1 MIKFFQTIAKNNKL
15 TLLVLGAFIA
25 IGSLSLDKFRFDAS
39 SDTLVLDSD
48 PSYELYEEINDRF
61 SSSEF
66 LVIALED
73 DNIFSEESLKQL
85 LLLENQ
91 LEKID
96 GVSNVISILDAPLFE
111 QPKLSLVKSAT
122 NDKYLLQDKLDLKN
136 VRRELIE
143 SPLFNELII
152 NSSGSAIAM
161 QLNLIDLDDY
171 SETVKEIRRIL
182 EKNSF
187 FSDSYLAGPAMI
199 VSDTISFIKKDV
211 QNFGLITF
219 LIFFTLLLLFFKD
232 FWSATIIMTNATF
245 VIFLTVCFLGF
256 YDWPISI
263 VSSNFLTLLFISS
276 IAVSVHIL
284 VKLHEGQKENIPDEH
299 SLAKIFIPCLYA
311 ALTTMVGFLSLLLSN
326 IQPVIDFGKMMAL
339 GVIINL
345 LISFLF
351 IPALIGIKRLNNSN
365 QLSIADKYYK
375 YLYVGFTNIFRKFV
389 LPLVVIS
396 IPFFI
401 YQASNLKVENKF
413 IDYFDESTE
422 IHRGMNFID
431 KQLGGTT
438 PIDIILALPEEEI
451 FIDEEDLFFSEGSET
466 SEYWWRQKNMK
477 VLKDIQSDLDNLPEI
492 GKALS
497 IVNGVLLAEKI
508 NNYNEMGDLELA
520 FVKNSLLTN
529 DKAKDLLSSYITE
542 DNKEVRITLRIIDTY
557 DQLNRNKLI
566 NSIDSYLANK
576 LNNTNI
582 DYQISGLGVLYNN
595 LLQSLFS
602 SQIKTL
608 SFVFVAIF
616 LMLLVLF
623 RSFFTASV
631 VIFIPCIAV
640 GMIFATM
647 SIFSIP
653 LDIMTITIA
662 SISVGMSVD
671 YAIHIAW
678 RLREEQKNST
688 ETAEKN
694 TIYSSGQAVLIT
706 ALTIVIGFLVF
717 SFSNFNP
724 TILFGLLSALSIYL
738 SAELS
743 LRLIPSILNTK

>member
-1 MIKFFQTIAKNNKL
+1 MINFFQSIVKNSKL
-15 TLLVLGAFIA
+15 TLLVLGSFIA
-25 IGSLSLDKFRFDAS
+25 VGSLSLDKFRFDAS

-48 PSYELYEEINDRF
+48 PSYELYEGINDKF
-61 SSSEF
+61 SSTEF

-73 DNIFSEESLKQL
+73 DNIFSEEGLKQL
-85 LLLENQ
+85 QLLENE
-91 LEKID
+91 LEKIE

-122 NDKYLLQDKLDLKN
+122 NDKYLLQDSLNLKS
-136 VRRELIE
+136 VKIELTE

-161 QLNLIDLDDY
+161 QLNLTDLDDY
-171 SETVKEIRRIL
+171 SGTVLDIRNTL
-182 EKNSF
+182 EKNTF
-187 FSDSYLAGPAMI
+187 FSHSYLAGPAMI

-219 LIFFTLLLLFFKD
+219 LIFFILLSVFFKD

-245 VIFLTVCFLGF
+245 VIFLTICLLGF

-276 IAVSVHIL
+276 IAVSVHML
-284 VKLHEGQKENIPDEH
+284 VKLHEGQKENIPYEH
-299 SLAKIFIPCLYA
+299 SLAKIFIPCFYA

-339 GVIINL
+339 GVVINL

-351 IPALIGIKRLNNSN
+351 IPALIGIKRLNESN
-365 QLSIADKYYK
+365 QLSIADIYYK
-375 YLYVGFTNIFRKFV
+375 YLYVDFVHIFRKIV
-389 LPLVVIS
+389 MPLVLFS

-413 IDYFDESTE
+413 IDYFNESTE
-422 IHRGMNFID
+422 IHRGMYFID
-431 KQLGGTT
+431 QQLGGTT
-438 PIDIILALPEEEI
+438 PLDIILSLPEEET

-466 SEYWWRQKNMK
+466 SDYWWRQKNMRI
-477 VLKDIQSDLDNLPEI
+477 LKDVQSNLDNLPEI

-508 NNYNEMGDLELA
+508 NNFNEMGDLELA

-542 DNKEVRITLRIIDTY
+542 DNKEVRISLRIIDTY
-557 DQLNRNKLI
+557 DQLNRNELI
-566 NSIDSYLANK
+566 NSIDNYLLNK

-608 SFVFVAIF
+608 SFVFIAIF

-623 RSFFTASV
+623 RSFFTALV
-631 VIFIPCIAV
+631 VIFIPSIAV
-640 GMIFATM
+640 GMIFTTM
-647 SIFSIP
+647 SLLSIP

-678 RLREEQKNST
+678 RFKEEQKILS
-688 ETAEKN
+688 ESAEKN

>member
-1 MIKFFQTIAKNNKL
+1 MIKFFQTIAKKNKL

-85 LLLENQ
+85 LILENQ
-91 LEKID
+91 LEKIE

-122 NDKYLLQDKLDLKN
+122 NDKYLLQDKLNLQD
-136 VRRELIE
+136 VRRELTE

-161 QLNLIDLDDY
+161 QLNLTDLDDY
-171 SETVKEIRRIL
+171 SETVKEIRRVL
-182 EKNSF
+182 EKNNF

-284 VKLHEGQKENIPDEH
+284 VKLHEGQRESIPYEY

-311 ALTTMVGFLSLLLSN
+311 ALTTMVGFMSLLLSN

-345 LISFLF
+345 LISFLL

-508 NNYNEMGDLELA
+508 NNFNEMGDLELA

-582 DYQISGLGVLYNN
+582 NYQISGLGVLYNN

-602 SQIKTL
+602 SQVKTL
-608 SFVFVAIF
+608 SFVFIAIF

-640 GMIFATM
+640 GMIFTTM
-647 SIFSIP
+647 SLFSIP

>member
-1 MIKFFQTIAKNNKL
+1 MIKFFQSIIRDNKL
-15 TLLVLGAFIA
+15 TLLVLSSLIA

-61 SSSEF
+61 SSAEF

-73 DNIFSEESLKQL
+73 DNIFSEEGLKQL
-85 LLLENQ
+85 QLLENE
-91 LEKID
+91 LEKIE
-96 GVSNVISILDAPLFE
+96 GVSNAISILDAPLFE

-122 NDKYLLQDKLDLKN
+122 NDKYLLQDDLDLQSVKT
-136 VRRELIE
+136 ELIE

-152 NSSGSAIAM
+152 NSSGSAVAM
-161 QLNLIDLDDY
+161 QLNLIALDDY
-171 SETVKEIRRIL
+171 SDTVIDIRNTL
-182 EKNSF
+182 EKNTF
-187 FSDSYLAGPAMI
+187 FSNSYLAGPAMI

-211 QNFGLITF
+211 QNFGFITF
-219 LIFFTLLLLFFKD
+219 LIFFILLTIFFKD
-232 FWSATIIMTNATF
+232 LWSATIIMTNATF

-276 IAVSVHIL
+276 IAVSVHML
-284 VKLHEGQKENIPDEH
+284 VKLHEGQKENISYEH
-299 SLAKIFIPCLYA
+299 SLAKIFIPCFYA

-339 GVIINL
+339 GVVINL
-345 LISFLF
+345 LISFLL
-351 IPALIGIKRLNNSN
+351 IPALIGMKRLNESS
-365 QLSIADKYYK
+365 QLSIADIYYR
-375 YLYVGFTNIFRKFV
+375 YLYVDFVQIFRKIV
-389 LPLVVIS
+389 LPLVLIS

-431 KQLGGTT
+431 QQLGGTT
-438 PIDIILALPEEEI
+438 PLDIILSLPEEEN
-451 FIDEEDLFFSEGSET
+451 FIDEDDLFFSEGSET

-477 VLKDIQSDLDNLPEI
+477 VLKDVQSDLDNLPEI

-508 NNYNEMGDLELA
+508 NNFNEMGDLELA

-542 DNKEVRITLRIIDTY
+542 DNKEVRITLRMIDTY

-566 NSIDSYLANK
+566 NSIDNYLTNK

-608 SFVFVAIF
+608 SFVFIAIF

-623 RSFFTASV
+623 RSFFTALV

-640 GMIFATM
+640 GMIFTTM
-647 SIFSIP
+647 SLFSIP

-671 YAIHIAW
+671 YAIHITW
-678 RLREEQKNST
+678 RLKEEQKKSSKS
-688 ETAEKN
+688 AEKN

>member
-1 MIKFFQTIAKNNKL
+1 MIKFFQTIAKKNKL

-85 LLLENQ
+85 LILENQ
-91 LEKID
+91 LEKIE

-122 NDKYLLQDKLDLKN
+122 NDKYLLQDKLNLQD
-136 VRRELIE
+136 VRRELTE

-171 SETVKEIRRIL
+171 SETVKEIRRVL
-182 EKNSF
+182 EKNNF
-187 FSDSYLAGPAMI
+187 FSDLYLAGPAMI

-284 VKLHEGQKENIPDEH
+284 VKLHEGQRESIPYEY

-311 ALTTMVGFLSLLLSN
+311 ALTTMVGFMSLLLSN

-345 LISFLF
+345 LISFLL

-451 FIDEEDLFFSEGSET
+451 VIDEEDLFFSEGSET

-477 VLKDIQSDLDNLPEI
+477 VLKDIQSDLDSLPEI

-508 NNYNEMGDLELA
+508 NNFNEMGDLELA

-582 DYQISGLGVLYNN
+582 NYQISGLGVLYNN

-602 SQIKTL
+602 SQVKTL
-608 SFVFVAIF
+608 SFVFIAIF

-640 GMIFATM
+640 GMIFTTM
-647 SIFSIP
+647 SLFSIP

>member
-1 MIKFFQTIAKNNKL
+1 MNKFFQSIVKNNKL
-15 TLLVLGAFIA
+15 TLIVLAAFIV
-25 IGSLSLDKFRFDAS
+25 ISSLSLDKFRFDAS
-39 SDTLVLDSD
+39 SDTLVLDTD
-48 PSYELYEEINDRF
+48 PSYELYEDINDRF
-61 SSSEF
+61 SSTEF
-66 LVIALED
+66 LVIALEG
-73 DNIFSEESLKQL
+73 DNIFSDESLKQL
-85 LLLENQ
+85 QILEYK
-91 LEKID
+91 LEEIV

-122 NDKYLLQDKLDLKN
+122 NDKYLLQDDLDLQD

-152 NSSGSAIAM
+152 NSSGRAIAM
-161 QLNLIDLDDY
+161 QLNLVDLDDY
-171 SETVKEIRRIL
+171 SETVKDIRNVL
-182 EKNSF
+182 EKNNF
-187 FSDSYLAGPAMI
+187 FSHSYLAGPAMI

-219 LIFFTLLLLFFKD
+219 LIFFILLLIFFKD
-232 FWSATIIMTNATF
+232 FWSATIIMTNATI

-284 VKLHEGQKENIPDEH
+284 VKLHEGQKENIPYEH

-345 LISFLF
+345 IISFLF
-351 IPALIGIKRLNNSN
+351 IPALIGVKRLNETS
-365 QLSIADKYYK
+365 QLSIADIYYR
-375 YLYVGFTNIFRKFV
+375 YLYVDFVHIFRKV
-389 LPLVVIS
+389 LLPLVLIGV
-396 IPFFI
+396 PFFI
-401 YQASNLKVENKF
+401 YQTSNLKVENKF

-431 KQLGGTT
+431 QELGGTT
-438 PIDIILALPEEEI
+438 PLDIILTLPEEET
-451 FIDEEDLFFSEGSET
+451 FIDEDDLFFSEGSET

-477 VLKDIQSDLDNLPEI
+477 ILKDIQSYLDNLPEI

-497 IVNGVLLAEKI
+497 IVNGVLLAEKL
-508 NNYNEMGDLELA
+508 NNFNEMGDLELA

-529 DKAKDLLSSYITE
+529 DKAKDLLGSYITK
-542 DNKEVRITLRIIDTY
+542 DNKEARITLRIIDTY

-566 NSIDSYLANK
+566 NSIDDYLANK
-576 LNNTNI
+576 LNDTNI
-582 DYQISGLGVLYNN
+582 GYQISGLGVLYNN

-608 SFVFVAIF
+608 SFVFISIF

-640 GMIFATM
+640 GMIFTTM
-647 SIFSIP
+647 SLFSIP

-678 RLREEQKNST
+678 RLKEEQKNST
-688 ETAEKN
+688 KTAEKN

>member
-1 MIKFFQTIAKNNKL
+1 MIKFFQTIAKKNKL

-85 LLLENQ
+85 LILENQ
-91 LEKID
+91 LEKIE

-122 NDKYLLQDKLDLKN
+122 NDKYLLQDKLNLQD
-136 VRRELIE
+136 VRRELTE

-171 SETVKEIRRIL
+171 SETVKEIRRVL

-187 FSDSYLAGPAMI
+187 FPDSYLAGPAMI

-284 VKLHEGQKENIPDEH
+284 VKLHEGQRESIPYEY

-311 ALTTMVGFLSLLLSN
+311 ALTTMVGFMSLLLSN

-345 LISFLF
+345 LISFLL

-451 FIDEEDLFFSEGSET
+451 VIDEEDLFFSEGSET

-477 VLKDIQSDLDNLPEI
+477 VLKDIQSDLDSLPEI

-508 NNYNEMGDLELA
+508 NNFNEMGDLELA

-582 DYQISGLGVLYNN
+582 NYQISGLGVLYNN

-602 SQIKTL
+602 SQVKTL
-608 SFVFVAIF
+608 SFVFIAIF

-640 GMIFATM
+640 GMIFTTM
-647 SIFSIP
+647 SLFSIP

>member
-1 MIKFFQTIAKNNKL
+1 MIKFFQTIAKKNKL

-85 LLLENQ
+85 LILENQ
-91 LEKID
+91 LEKIE

-122 NDKYLLQDKLDLKN
+122 NDKYLLQDKLNLQD
-136 VRRELIE
+136 VRRELTE

-171 SETVKEIRRIL
+171 SETVKEIRRVL
-182 EKNSF
+182 EKNNF

-276 IAVSVHIL
+276 IAVSVDIL
-284 VKLHEGQKENIPDEH
+284 VKLHEGQRESIPYEY
-299 SLAKIFIPCLYA
+299 SLVKIFIPCLYA
-311 ALTTMVGFLSLLLSN
+311 ALTTMVGFMSLLLSN

-345 LISFLF
+345 LISFLL

-508 NNYNEMGDLELA
+508 NNFNEMGDLELA

-582 DYQISGLGVLYNN
+582 NYQISGLGVLYNN

-602 SQIKTL
+602 SQVKTL
-608 SFVFVAIF
+608 SFVFIAIF

-640 GMIFATM
+640 GMIFTTM
-647 SIFSIP
+647 SLFSIP

>member
-1 MIKFFQTIAKNNKL
+1 MNKFFQSIVKNNKL
-15 TLLVLGAFIA
+15 TLLLLAAFIV
-25 IGSLSLDKFRFDAS
+25 ISSLSLDKFRFDAS
-39 SDTLVLDSD
+39 SDTLVLDTD
-48 PSYELYEEINDRF
+48 PSYELYEDINDRF
-61 SSSEF
+61 SSTEF
-66 LVIALED
+66 LVIALEG
-73 DNIFSEESLKQL
+73 DNIFSDESLKQL
-85 LLLENQ
+85 QILEYK
-91 LEKID
+91 LEEIV

-122 NDKYLLQDKLDLKN
+122 NDKYLLQDDLDLQD

-152 NSSGSAIAM
+152 NSSGRAIAM
-161 QLNLIDLDDY
+161 QLNLVDLDDY
-171 SETVKEIRRIL
+171 SETVKDIRNVL
-182 EKNSF
+182 EKNNF
-187 FSDSYLAGPAMI
+187 FSHSYLAGPAMI

-219 LIFFTLLLLFFKD
+219 LIFFILLLIFFKD
-232 FWSATIIMTNATF
+232 FWSATIIMTNATI

-284 VKLHEGQKENIPDEH
+284 VKLHEGQKENIPYED

-345 LISFLF
+345 FISFLF
-351 IPALIGIKRLNNSN
+351 IPALIGIKRLNETS
-365 QLSIADKYYK
+365 QLSIADIYYR
-375 YLYVGFTNIFRKFV
+375 YLYVDFVHIFRKV
-389 LPLVVIS
+389 LLPLILIGV
-396 IPFFI
+396 PFFI

-431 KQLGGTT
+431 QQLGGTT
-438 PIDIILALPEEEI
+438 PLDIILILPEEET
-451 FIDEEDLFFSEGSET
+451 FIDEDDLFFSEGSET

-477 VLKDIQSDLDNLPEI
+477 ILKDIQSYLDNLPEI

-497 IVNGVLLAEKI
+497 IVNGVLLAEKL
-508 NNYNEMGDLELA
+508 NNFNEMGDLELA

-529 DKAKDLLSSYITE
+529 DKAKDLLGSYITK

-566 NSIDSYLANK
+566 NSIDDYLANK
-576 LNNTNI
+576 LNDTNI
-582 DYQISGLGVLYNN
+582 GYQISGLGVLYNN

-602 SQIKTL
+602 SQIETL
-608 SFVFVAIF
+608 SFVFISIF

-640 GMIFATM
+640 GMIFTTM
-647 SIFSIP
+647 SLFSIP

-678 RLREEQKNST
+678 RLKEEQKNST

>member
-1 MIKFFQTIAKNNKL
+1 MINFFQSIVKNSKL
-15 TLLVLGAFIA
+15 TLLVLGSFIA
-25 IGSLSLDKFRFDAS
+25 VGSLSLDKFRFDAS

-48 PSYELYEEINDRF
+48 PSYELYEGINDKF
-61 SSSEF
+61 SSTEF

-73 DNIFSEESLKQL
+73 DNIFSEEGLKQL
-85 LLLENQ
+85 QLLENE
-91 LEKID
+91 LEKIE

-122 NDKYLLQDKLDLKN
+122 NDKYLLQDSLNLKS
-136 VRRELIE
+136 VKIELTE

-161 QLNLIDLDDY
+161 QLNLTDLDDY
-171 SETVKEIRRIL
+171 SGTVLDIRNTL
-182 EKNSF
+182 EKNTF
-187 FSDSYLAGPAMI
+187 FSHSYLAGPAMI

-219 LIFFTLLLLFFKD
+219 LIFFILLSVFFKD

-245 VIFLTVCFLGF
+245 VIFLTICLLGF

-276 IAVSVHIL
+276 IAVSVHML
-284 VKLHEGQKENIPDEH
+284 VKLHEGQKENIPYEH
-299 SLAKIFIPCLYA
+299 SLAKIFIPCFYA

-339 GVIINL
+339 GVVINL

-351 IPALIGIKRLNNSN
+351 IPALIGIKRLNESN
-365 QLSIADKYYK
+365 QLSIADIYYK
-375 YLYVGFTNIFRKFV
+375 YLYVDFVHIFRKIV
-389 LPLVVIS
+389 MPLVLFS

-413 IDYFDESTE
+413 IDYFNESTE
-422 IHRGMNFID
+422 IHRGMYFID
-431 KQLGGTT
+431 QQLGGTT
-438 PIDIILALPEEEI
+438 PLDIILSLPEEET

-466 SEYWWRQKNMK
+466 SDYWWRQKNMRI
-477 VLKDIQSDLDNLPEI
+477 LKDVQSNLDNLPEI

-508 NNYNEMGDLELA
+508 NNFNEMGDLELA

-557 DQLNRNKLI
+557 DQLNRNELI
-566 NSIDSYLANK
+566 NSIDNYLLNK

-608 SFVFVAIF
+608 SFVFIAIF

-623 RSFFTASV
+623 RSFFTALV
-631 VIFIPCIAV
+631 VIFIPSIAV
-640 GMIFATM
+640 GMIFTTM
-647 SIFSIP
+647 SLLSIP

-678 RLREEQKNST
+678 RFKEEQKILS
-688 ETAEKN
+688 ESAEKN

>member
-1 MIKFFQTIAKNNKL
+1 MIKFFETIAKNNKL

-39 SDTLVLDSD
+39 SDTLVLESD

-91 LEKID
+91 LEKIE

-122 NDKYLLQDKLDLKN
+122 NDKYLLQDKLNLQD
-136 VRRELIE
+136 VRRELTE

-171 SETVKEIRRIL
+171 SETVKEIRRVL

-284 VKLHEGQKENIPDEH
+284 VKLHEGQRENISYEY

-477 VLKDIQSDLDNLPEI
+477 VLKDIQSDLDNMPEI

-508 NNYNEMGDLELA
+508 NNFNEMGDLELA

-608 SFVFVAIF
+608 SFVFIAIF

-623 RSFFTASV
+623 RSFFIASV

-640 GMIFATM
+640 GMIFTTM
-647 SIFSIP
+647 SLFSIP

>member
-1 MIKFFQTIAKNNKL
+1 MIKFFQSIIKNNKL
-15 TLLVLGAFIA
+15 TLLVLSSFIA
-25 IGSLSLDKFRFDAS
+25 VGSLSLDKFRFDAS

-61 SSSEF
+61 SSAEF

-73 DNIFSEESLKQL
+73 DSIFSEKGLNQL
-85 LLLENQ
+85 QLLENE
-91 LEKID
+91 LEKIE

-122 NDKYLLQDKLDLKN
+122 NDKYLLQDNLDLQN
-136 VRRELIE
+136 VKIELIE

-161 QLNLIDLDDY
+161 QLNLFDLDDY
-171 SETVKEIRRIL
+171 SDTVIDIRNTL
-182 EKNSF
+182 EKNTF
-187 FSDSYLAGPAMI
+187 FSHSYLAGPAMI

-219 LIFFTLLLLFFKD
+219 LIFFIFLSIFFKD

-245 VIFLTVCFLGF
+245 VIFLTICFLGF

-276 IAVSVHIL
+276 IAVSVHML
-284 VKLHEGQKENIPDEH
+284 VKLHEGQKESIPYEH
-299 SLAKIFIPCLYA
+299 SLAKIFIPCFYA
-311 ALTTMVGFLSLLLSN
+311 AITTMVGFLSLLLSN

-339 GVIINL
+339 GVVINL

-351 IPALIGIKRLNNSN
+351 IPALIGVKRLNESS
-365 QLSIADKYYK
+365 QLSIADIYYR
-375 YLYVGFTNIFRKFV
+375 YLYVGFVKIFRKIV
-389 LPLVVIS
+389 LPLALIS

-422 IHRGMNFID
+422 IHRGMYFID
-431 KQLGGTT
+431 QELGGTT
-438 PIDIILALPEEEI
+438 PLDIILSLPEEET
-451 FIDEEDLFFSEGSET
+451 FIDEDDLFFSEGSET

-477 VLKDIQSDLDNLPEI
+477 ILKDVQSDLDNLPEI

-508 NNYNEMGDLELA
+508 NDFNEMGDLELA

-566 NSIDSYLANK
+566 NFIDNYLTNK

-608 SFVFVAIF
+608 SFVFIAIF

-623 RSFFTASV
+623 RSFFTALV

-640 GMIFATM
+640 GMIFTTM
-647 SIFSIP
+647 SMFSIP

-678 RLREEQKNST
+678 RLKEEQKKLS
-688 ETAEKN
+688 ESAEKN

>member
-1 MIKFFQTIAKNNKL
+1 MIKFFQTIAKKNKL

-85 LLLENQ
+85 LILENQ
-91 LEKID
+91 LEKIE

-122 NDKYLLQDKLDLKN
+122 NDKYLLQDKLNLQD
-136 VRRELIE
+136 VRRELTE

-171 SETVKEIRRIL
+171 SETVKEIRRVL
-182 EKNSF
+182 EKNNF
-187 FSDSYLAGPAMI
+187 FSDLYLAGPAMI

-284 VKLHEGQKENIPDEH
+284 VKLHEGQRESIPYEY

-311 ALTTMVGFLSLLLSN
+311 ALTTMVGFMSLLLSN

-345 LISFLF
+345 LISFLL

-508 NNYNEMGDLELA
+508 NNFNEMGDLELA

-582 DYQISGLGVLYNN
+582 NYQISGLGVLYNN

-602 SQIKTL
+602 SQVKTL
-608 SFVFVAIF
+608 SFVFIAIF

-640 GMIFATM
+640 GMIFTTM
-647 SIFSIP
+647 SLFSIP

>member
-1 MIKFFQTIAKNNKL
+1 MIKFFQTIAKKNKL

-85 LLLENQ
+85 LILENQ
-91 LEKID
+91 LEKIE

-122 NDKYLLQDKLDLKN
+122 NDKYLLQDKLNLQD
-136 VRRELIE
+136 VRRELTE

-171 SETVKEIRRIL
+171 SETVKEIRRVL
-182 EKNSF
+182 EKNNF

-284 VKLHEGQKENIPDEH
+284 VKLHEGQRESIPYEY

-311 ALTTMVGFLSLLLSN
+311 ALTTMVGFMSLLLSN

-345 LISFLF
+345 LISFLL

-451 FIDEEDLFFSEGSET
+451 VIDEEDLFFSEGSET

-477 VLKDIQSDLDNLPEI
+477 VLKDIQSDLDSLPEI

-508 NNYNEMGDLELA
+508 NNFNEMGDLELA

-582 DYQISGLGVLYNN
+582 NYQISGLGVLYNN

-602 SQIKTL
+602 SQVKTL
-608 SFVFVAIF
+608 SFVFIAIF

-640 GMIFATM
+640 GMIFTTM
-647 SIFSIP
+647 SLFSIP